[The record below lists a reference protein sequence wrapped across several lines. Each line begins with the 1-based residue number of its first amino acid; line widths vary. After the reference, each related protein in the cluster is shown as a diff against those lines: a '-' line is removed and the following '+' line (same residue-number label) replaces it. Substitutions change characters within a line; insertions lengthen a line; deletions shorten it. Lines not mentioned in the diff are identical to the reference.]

1 MAFFSAQ
8 NAGLAFMIVAVVNI
22 IAAIIAVVLAVM
34 DVEGFT
40 ENGVVYYAI
49 CAVGELITSGL
60 YFMYGQKVRN
70 GQIDRKIDI
79 LATFVKIVGI
89 TMIIGGLFA
98 AAAVIAIG
106 ADIGAAL
113 IGMIVPIILGLI
125 VIFIASKIN
134 DGKQTIGDK
143 LIWIILL
150 VVFVLSILVAIVEII
165 SIVGILYGIC
175 DLIIYS
181 FMVLLLIDEEV
192 KSEMGI

>member
-8 NAGLAFMIVAVVNI
+8 NAGLAFMIVAVINI
-22 IAAIIAVVLAVM
+22 IAAIIALVLAVM
-34 DVEGFT
+34 NVEGFT

-49 CAVGELITSGL
+49 CLVGEIITSAL

-70 GQIDRKIDI
+70 GQIDKKIDI

-89 TMIIGGLFA
+89 TMIIGGLFG
-98 AAAVIAIG
+98 AAAVIATG

-125 VIFIASKIN
+125 IIFIASKIN

-165 SIVGILYGIC
+165 SIIGILYGIC
-175 DLIIYS
+175 NLIIYS
-181 FMVLLLIDEEV
+181 FMILLLIDEEV

>member
-8 NAGLAFMIVAVVNI
+8 NAGLAFMIVAVINI

-34 DVEGFT
+34 EVAGFT

-70 GQIDRKIDI
+70 GQIDKKIDI

-113 IGMIVPIILGLI
+113 IGMIVPIIIGLI
-125 VIFIASKIN
+125 IIFIASKIN

-150 VVFVLSILVAIVEII
+150 VAFVISLLVAILEII

-181 FMVLLLIDEEV
+181 FMILLLIDEEV